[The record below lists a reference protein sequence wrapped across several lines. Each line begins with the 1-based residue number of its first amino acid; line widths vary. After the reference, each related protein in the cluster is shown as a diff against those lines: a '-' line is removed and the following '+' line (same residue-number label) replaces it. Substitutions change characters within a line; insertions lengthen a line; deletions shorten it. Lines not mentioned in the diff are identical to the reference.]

1 MRTSLKR
8 TNLKSKSSSNPL
20 KIRLLTSLKNTSK
33 RLETEFT
40 SENQRHIEDKM
51 KLFSIL
57 IKSSKE
63 ESKFIILEVH
73 KQLLE

>member
-1 MRTSLKR
+1 MRISLKR

-33 RLETEFT
+33 RLETEYT
-40 SENQRHIEDKM
+40 SENQRLIEDRM

-73 KQLLE
+73 KQL